1 MWLHLMQ
8 QILHLTCQVLWP
20 LWVKRSERLWH
31 FPPVH
36 LCCLPDL
43 WCFGLPYLLTK
54 SAEGF
59 FFCCFLSKPTAVR
72 QPLPVFCC
80 PHLSSVNFRSYIYSS
95 CSVIW
100 FSFCFSPPLIVDIN
114 SRQSP
119 THLALV
125 FWTNSCLPEGLLWIS
140 AWWSQVE
147 ANTVSE
153 NTTFQG
159 AGRVD
164 CCDKK
169 GLRVFH
175 V

>member
-1 MWLHLMQ
+1 MPSSMTFVSEEVRETVALP
-8 QILHLTCQVLWP
+8 TCASLLPSRLAVLWP
-20 LWVKRSERLWH
+20 S
-31 FPPVH
+31 
-36 LCCLPDL
+36 LPSYQV
-43 WCFGLPYLLTK
+43 GR
-54 SAEGF
+54 GF

-114 SRQSP
+114 YRQSS

-140 AWWSQVE
+140 AWWPQVE

-159 AGRVD
+159 AGQMD